1 MKVTRSV
8 LCLYVVVLS
17 CMVTALGGTT
27 QAFAGTAANVCG
39 CTDVGEEMDGALG
52 SGLDLGCYNDCKY
65 GQGKF
70 RGKGWENRCNNVCK
84 SWAPQNQD
92 ICCHGGKTKGG
103 ASHNGCC
110 NTVRN
115 LCLSACVKKTTT
127 LSAIS
132 QNPNII
138 PEITLAVLAG
148 VDPVAAI
155 DTYMAPSEIP
165 SDAPASQPSTVE

>member
-17 CMVTALGGTT
+17 CLVTVLGGSTMSY
-27 QAFAGTAANVCG
+27 AATAANVCG
-39 CTDVGEEMDGALG
+39 CTNVGEEMDGAVG

-92 ICCHGGKTKGG
+92 ICCFGGKTKGG
-103 ASHNGCC
+103 TSHNGCC

-127 LSAIS
+127 LSTIS
-132 QNPNII
+132 RYPNII

-155 DTYMAPSEIP
+155 DTYMTSAETAPEVAPSGSALAE
-165 SDAPASQPSTVE
+165 